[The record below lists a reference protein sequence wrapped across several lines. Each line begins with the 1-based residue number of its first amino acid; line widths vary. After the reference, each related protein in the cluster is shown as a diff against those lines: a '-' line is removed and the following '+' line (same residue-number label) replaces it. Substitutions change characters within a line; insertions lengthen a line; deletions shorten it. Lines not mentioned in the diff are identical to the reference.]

1 MFGIIGTI
9 GVVCQ
14 MALLSTGYSV
24 KLALICGLVA
34 CAAWLGH
41 AMANKDRS
49 LFVTN
54 VIVAGFAV
62 LGLTN

>member
-41 AMANKDRS
+41 AMVNKDRS

-54 VIVAGFAV
+54 IVVAGFAV
-62 LGLTN
+62 LGLVN